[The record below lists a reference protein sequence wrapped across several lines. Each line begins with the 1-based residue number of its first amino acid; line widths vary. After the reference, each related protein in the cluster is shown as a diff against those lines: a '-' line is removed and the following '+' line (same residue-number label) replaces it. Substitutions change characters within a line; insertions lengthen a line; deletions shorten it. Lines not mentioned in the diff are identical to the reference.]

1 MLSDVTQTTE
11 TPADGPYAAGG
22 SATGVS
28 GAGASAAGAPVVG
41 TSAAGPSVAGVSAAR
56 SSATGSLAA
65 GPSEAGP
72 AVAGVSAAEPPATG
86 PSAAGLPASRLAA
99 AGASAAGPSATEP
112 SAPEPPAANPPPAPR
127 ARRRIH
133 RAWFVAAV
141 TFVTIIGAAAFRS
154 LPGLLIDPLHDE
166 FGWSR
171 GTIGAAVS
179 VNLALY
185 GLTAPFAAAL
195 MDRFGIRRV
204 VAVALTVIAIGS
216 GLTVWMTAAWQLM
229 LYWGLLVGLGSGSM
243 ALAFA
248 ATVTD
253 RWFTERRGLVSGIL
267 TAASASGQLIFLP
280 LLSWMVTRY
289 DWRPAAVTVALAA
302 LTVVPFVWL
311 LLRDHPADV
320 GIEPYGAKAYVEKPP
335 PVTGAARRALTVLSK
350 AARTGPFWLLAGTF
364 AICGASTN
372 GLIQTHFV
380 PAAHDHGMPVTAA
393 ASLLA
398 VIGVFDVA
406 GTIASGWFT
415 DRFDARRLLAVYYA
429 LRGVSLLFLPM
440 LLAATVHPPMIFFI
454 VFYGLDWV
462 ATVPP
467 TLALCRE
474 HYGDDSAI
482 VFGWVLASHQVG
494 AALVA
499 FLGGV
504 ARDVFGSYDV
514 VWYASGAL
522 CAAAAL
528 MALVIRR
535 RGVALATA

>member
-1 MLSDVTQTTE
+1 MR
-11 TPADGPYAAGG
+11 
-22 SATGVS
+22 
-28 GAGASAAGAPVVG
+28 
-41 TSAAGPSVAGVSAAR
+41 PSRV
-56 SSATGSLAA
+56 
-65 GPSEAGP
+65 
-72 AVAGVSAAEPPATG
+72 
-86 PSAAGLPASRLAA
+86 
-99 AGASAAGPSATEP
+99 
-112 SAPEPPAANPPPAPR
+112 
-127 ARRRIH
+127 H

-141 TFVTIIGAAAFRS
+141 TFVTIIGAAGFIS
-154 LPGLLIDPLHDE
+154 LPGLLIEPLHGE

-171 GTIGAAVS
+171 GTIGFAVS

-195 MDRFGIRRV
+195 MDRFGVRQV
-204 VAVALTVIAIGS
+204 VALALTVIAVGS
-216 GLTVWMTAAWQLM
+216 LLTVWMTAAWQLV
-229 LYWGLLVGLGSGSM
+229 LYWGVLVGLGGGSM

-248 ATVTD
+248 ATVTN
-253 RWFTERRGLVSGIL
+253 RWFTARRGLVTGIL
-267 TAASASGQLIFLP
+267 TAAGASGQLVFLP
-280 LLSWMVTRY
+280 LLSWLVTHHG
-289 DWRPAAVTVALAA
+289 WRPAAVTVALSA
-302 LTVVPFVWL
+302 LVVVPLVWL

-320 GIEPYGAKAYVEKPP
+320 GLKPYGADDFVPKPP
-335 PVTGAARRALTVLSK
+335 PVPGAARRAVTVLAS

-372 GLIQTHFV
+372 GLIKTHFV
-380 PAAHDHGMPVTAA
+380 PAAHDHGMPMTAA

-398 VIGVFDVA
+398 VIGVFDVV

-415 DRFDARRLLAVYYA
+415 DRFETRRLLAVYYA

-440 LLAATVHPPMIFFI
+440 LLAPSVHPPMVFFI

-467 TLALCRE
+467 TIALCRE

-494 AALVA
+494 AAVVA
-499 FLGGV
+499 FAGGW

-535 RGVALATA
+535 RRPAPA

>member
-1 MLSDVTQTTE
+1 MDGIPHRKLDDVTQTTE
-11 TPADGPYAAGG
+11 
-22 SATGVS
+22 
-28 GAGASAAGAPVVG
+28 
-41 TSAAGPSVAGVSAAR
+41 
-56 SSATGSLAA
+56 
-65 GPSEAGP
+65 
-72 AVAGVSAAEPPATG
+72 
-86 PSAAGLPASRLAA
+86 AA
-99 AGASAAGPSATEP
+99 ALSRSASSPGGR
-112 SAPEPPAANPPPAPR
+112 PAR
-127 ARRRIH
+127 VH

-141 TFVTIIGAAAFRS
+141 TFVTIVGAAAFRS
-154 LPGLLIDPLHDE
+154 LPGLLIDPLHAE

-179 VNLALY
+179 INLALY

-195 MDRFGIRRV
+195 MDRFGIRKV
-204 VAVALTVIAIGS
+204 VALALTVIAVGA
-216 GLTVWMTAAWQLM
+216 GLTVWMTAPWQLW
-229 LYWGLLVGLGSGSM
+229 LCWGLLVGLGSGSM

-248 ATVTD
+248 ATVTN

-280 LLSWMVTRY
+280 VLSWMVEGHG
-289 DWRPAAVTVALAA
+289 WRPAAVTVALAA
-302 LTVVPFVWL
+302 LAVVPFVWL

-320 GIEPYGAKAYVEKPP
+320 GVRPYGAAEFVAKPE
-335 PVTGAARRALTVLSK
+335 PVRGAARRALTVLFS
-350 AARTGPFWLLAGTF
+350 AVRTTPFWLLAGTF

-380 PAAHDHGMPVTAA
+380 PAAHDHGMPITTA

-398 VIGVFDVA
+398 VVGVFDVA

-415 DRFDARRLLAVYYA
+415 DRFEPRRLLAVYYA
-429 LRGVSLLFLPM
+429 LRGLSLLFLPM
-440 LLAATVHPPMIFFI
+440 LLAPNVHPPMVFFI

-474 HYGDDSAI
+474 HYGEDSAI

-494 AALVA
+494 AALIA
-499 FLGGV
+499 YLGGLV
-504 ARDVFGSYDV
+504 RDMTGSYDT
-514 VWYASGAL
+514 VWYAAGAL

-535 RGVALATA
+535 RPDARPGRLATVG

>member
-1 MLSDVTQTTE
+1 MTQTTKP
-11 TPADGPYAAGG
+11 PARTASP
-22 SATGVS
+22 S
-28 GAGASAAGAPVVG
+28 GADP
-41 TSAAGPSVAGVSAAR
+41 GP
-56 SSATGSLAA
+56 
-65 GPSEAGP
+65 
-72 AVAGVSAAEPPATG
+72 
-86 PSAAGLPASRLAA
+86 
-99 AGASAAGPSATEP
+99 
-112 SAPEPPAANPPPAPR
+112 
-127 ARRRIH
+127 RRTRIH

-154 LPGLLIDPLHDE
+154 LPGLLIDPLHEE
-166 FGWSR
+166 FDWSR
-171 GTIGAAVS
+171 GTIGLAVS

-195 MDRFGIRRV
+195 MDRFGIRKV
-204 VAVALTVIAIGS
+204 VAVALVVISLGS
-216 GLTVWMTAAWQLM
+216 GLTVWMDSAWQL
-229 LYWGLLVGLGSGSM
+229 LLCWGLLVGLGSGSM

-248 ATVTD
+248 ATVTN
-253 RWFTERRGLVSGIL
+253 RWFTARRGLVTGIL

-280 LLSWMVTRY
+280 VLSWVVEEH

-302 LTVVPFVWL
+302 LAVVPFVWL

-320 GIEPYGAKAYVEKPP
+320 GLKPYGADAFVPKPP
-335 PVTGAARRALTVLSK
+335 PVDGAARRTLKVLRD
-350 AARTGPFWLLAGTF
+350 AARTGPFWLLAGSF

-372 GLIQTHFV
+372 GLVQTHFV
-380 PAAHDHGMPVTAA
+380 PAAHDAHMPVQAA

-398 VIGVFDVA
+398 VIGVFDVV

-429 LRGVSLLFLPM
+429 LRGVSLLFLPI
-440 LLAATVHPPMIFFI
+440 LLAPAVHPPMLLFI

-474 HYGDDSAI
+474 QYGEDSAI
-482 VFGWVLASHQVG
+482 VFGWVLASHQIG

-504 ARDVFGSYDV
+504 ARDTFGSYDV
-514 VWYASGAL
+514 MWYASGAL

-535 RGVALATA
+535 REPGGSGSLPASVSA

>member
-1 MLSDVTQTTE
+1 MAQTTE
-11 TPADGPYAAGG
+11 TPARTPDG
-22 SATGVS
+22 
-28 GAGASAAGAPVVG
+28 
-41 TSAAGPSVAGVSAAR
+41 
-56 SSATGSLAA
+56 
-65 GPSEAGP
+65 
-72 AVAGVSAAEPPATG
+72 
-86 PSAAGLPASRLAA
+86 
-99 AGASAAGPSATEP
+99 
-112 SAPEPPAANPPPAPR
+112 PAPR
-127 ARRRIH
+127 TPRASRTPRFH

-141 TFVTIIGAAAFRS
+141 TFVTIIGAAAFAS
-154 LPGLLIDPLHDE
+154 LPGLLIEPLHDE
-166 FGWSR
+166 FDWSR
-171 GTIGAAVS
+171 GTIGFAVS

-204 VAVALTVIAIGS
+204 VAVALTIISVGS
-216 GLTVWMTAAWQLM
+216 LLTVWMTAAWQLV
-229 LYWGLLVGLGSGSM
+229 LFWGVLVGLGSGSM

-248 ATVTD
+248 ATVTN
-253 RWFTERRGLVSGIL
+253 RWFVARRGLVTGIL
-267 TAASASGQLIFLP
+267 TAAGASGQLVFLP
-280 LLSWMVTRY
+280 LLSWLVEHHG
-289 DWRPAAVTVALAA
+289 WRPAAVTVALAA
-302 LTVVPFVWL
+302 LAVVPFVWL

-320 GIEPYGAKAYVEKPP
+320 GLAPYGGEYAEKPA
-335 PVTGAARRALTVLSK
+335 PVTGAARRAVTVLFK

-372 GLIQTHFV
+372 GLVKTHFV

-393 ASLLA
+393 AGLLA
-398 VIGVFDVA
+398 VIGVFDVV

-415 DRFDARRLLAVYYA
+415 DRFEARRLLAVYYA

-440 LLAATVHPPMIFFI
+440 LLAPTVHPPMLFFI

-467 TLALCRE
+467 TIALCRE
-474 HYGDDSAI
+474 HYGEDSAI

-494 AALVA
+494 AAVVA
-499 FLGGV
+499 FAGGV

-535 RGVALATA
+535 TRTEPLPSAGA

>member
-1 MLSDVTQTTE
+1 MTQTT
-11 TPADGPYAAGG
+11 D
-22 SATGVS
+22 
-28 GAGASAAGAPVVG
+28 
-41 TSAAGPSVAGVSAAR
+41 TSAAAA
-56 SSATGSLAA
+56 S
-65 GPSEAGP
+65 
-72 AVAGVSAAEPPATG
+72 
-86 PSAAGLPASRLAA
+86 
-99 AGASAAGPSATEP
+99 
-112 SAPEPPAANPPPAPR
+112 PAAPVPGPGPGRTPR
-127 ARRRIH
+127 VH

-141 TFVTIIGAAAFRS
+141 TFVTIIGAAAFAS
-154 LPGLLIDPLHDE
+154 LPGLLIEPLHGE
-166 FGWSR
+166 FHWSR
-171 GTIGAAVS
+171 GTIGFAVS

-204 VAVALTVIAIGS
+204 VAVALTVIAAGS
-216 GLTVWMTAAWQLM
+216 VLTVWMTEPWQLI
-229 LYWGLLVGLGSGSM
+229 LFWGVLVGLGSGSM

-248 ATVTD
+248 ATVTN
-253 RWFTERRGLVSGIL
+253 RWFVARRGLVTGIL
-267 TAASASGQLIFLP
+267 TAAGASGQLIFLP
-280 LLSWMVTRY
+280 LLSWLVEEHG
-289 DWRPAAVTVALAA
+289 WRPAAVTVSLAA
-302 LTVVPFVWL
+302 LAVVPFVWL

-320 GIEPYGAKAYVEKPP
+320 GLAPYGGEFAPKPA
-335 PVTGAARRALTVLSK
+335 PVTGAARRAVTVLFK

-372 GLIQTHFV
+372 GLVKTHFV

-393 ASLLA
+393 AGLLA
-398 VIGVFDVA
+398 VIGVFDVV

-415 DRFDARRLLAVYYA
+415 DRFEARRLLAVYYA

-440 LLAATVHPPMIFFI
+440 LLAPAVHPPMLFFI

-467 TLALCRE
+467 TIALCRE
-474 HYGDDSAI
+474 HYGEDSAI

-494 AALVA
+494 AAVVA

-528 MALVIRR
+528 MALIIRR
-535 RGVALATA
+535 RPDTGAGAPAGAAVTAGA

>member
-1 MLSDVTQTTE
+1 MNPQPQPQPQPQQPQQPQQPPQSPRTPGTLQAEVGDE
-11 TPADGPYAAGG
+11 T
-22 SATGVS
+22 
-28 GAGASAAGAPVVG
+28 
-41 TSAAGPSVAGVSAAR
+41 AGPV
-56 SSATGSLAA
+56 
-65 GPSEAGP
+65 
-72 AVAGVSAAEPPATG
+72 
-86 PSAAGLPASRLAA
+86 
-99 AGASAAGPSATEP
+99 EP
-112 SAPEPPAANPPPAPR
+112 SGSPR
-127 ARRRIH
+127 PGRKGRRTVRVRRVRRVH

-141 TFVTIIGAAAFRS
+141 AFVTIIGGAAFNS

-171 GTIGAAVS
+171 GEIGFAVS
-179 VNLALY
+179 IDMALY

-195 MDRFGIRRV
+195 MDRFGIRKVV
-204 VAVALTVIAIGS
+204 VAALGLVAAGDLLS
-216 GLTVWMTAAWQLM
+216 VWMTASWQLM
-229 LYWGLLVGLGSGSM
+229 LYWGLLVGLGTGSM
-243 ALAFA
+243 ALAFS
-248 ATVTD
+248 ATVTN
-253 RWFTERRGLVSGIL
+253 RWFVRRRGLVTGIL
-267 TAASASGQLIFLP
+267 TAAGASGQLVFLP
-280 LLSWMVTRY
+280 LCAWIV
-289 DWRPAAVTVALAA
+289 DEHGWRPASVTVALAA
-302 LTVVPFVWL
+302 LVVVPFVWL

-320 GIEPYGAKAYVEKPP
+320 GLAPYGGEYVPKPEP
-335 PVTGAARRALTVLSK
+335 ARGAARRTVRVLLD
-350 AARTGPFWLLAGTF
+350 AARTGPFWLLAGSF

-372 GLIQTHFV
+372 GLIRTHFV
-380 PAAHDHGMPVTAA
+380 PSAHDHGMQITAA

-398 VIGVFDVA
+398 VIGVFDVV
-406 GTIASGWFT
+406 GTIASGWLT
-415 DRFDARRLLAVYYA
+415 DRFEARRLLAVYYA

-440 LLAATVHPPMIFFI
+440 LLAPTVHIPMIFFI

-474 HYGDDSAI
+474 HYGADSAI

-494 AALVA
+494 AAVVA

-535 RGVALATA
+535 NVPEVAASAA

>member
-1 MLSDVTQTTE
+1 MAQTTE
-11 TPADGPYAAGG
+11 TPAETRP
-22 SATGVS
+22 
-28 GAGASAAGAPVVG
+28 PVR
-41 TSAAGPSVAGVSAAR
+41 T
-56 SSATGSLAA
+56 
-65 GPSEAGP
+65 
-72 AVAGVSAAEPPATG
+72 
-86 PSAAGLPASRLAA
+86 
-99 AGASAAGPSATEP
+99 
-112 SAPEPPAANPPPAPR
+112 PR
-127 ARRRIH
+127 VH

-141 TFVTIIGAAAFRS
+141 AFVTIIGAAAFRS
-154 LPGLLIDPLHDE
+154 LPGLLIDPLNED

-171 GTIGAAVS
+171 GLIGLAVS
-179 VNLALY
+179 INLALY

-195 MDRFGIRRV
+195 MDKYGIRKV
-204 VAVALTVIAIGS
+204 VAAALTIIALGS
-216 GLTVWMTAAWQLM
+216 GLTVWMTAPWQL
-229 LYWGLLVGLGSGSM
+229 LLCWGLLVGLGTGSM

-248 ATVTD
+248 ATVTN
-253 RWFTERRGLVSGIL
+253 RWFTERRGLVTGIL

-280 LLSWMVTRY
+280 TLAWIVDEYR
-289 DWRPAAVTVALAA
+289 WRPAAVTVALAA
-302 LTVVPFVWL
+302 LLVVPFVWL

-320 GIEPYGAKAYVEKPP
+320 GLAPYGAKEFVPKPP
-335 PVTGAARRALTVLSK
+335 PVPGAARRTVTVLFK

-372 GLIQTHFV
+372 GLVQTHFV
-380 PAAHDHGMPVTAA
+380 PAAHDHGMPITAA

-398 VIGVFDVA
+398 VIGVFDVV

-440 LLAATVHPPMIFFI
+440 LLAPSVHPPMVFFI

-467 TLALCRE
+467 TIALCRE
-474 HYGDDSAI
+474 HYGEDSAI

-494 AALVA
+494 AAVVA
-499 FLGGV
+499 FAGGV
-504 ARDVFGSYDV
+504 ARDLTGSYDV

-535 RGVALATA
+535 RGTAPAPAVA

>member
-1 MLSDVTQTTE
+1 MLYRVTE
-11 TPADGPYAAGG
+11 T
-22 SATGVS
+22 
-28 GAGASAAGAPVVG
+28 
-41 TSAAGPSVAGVSAAR
+41 
-56 SSATGSLAA
+56 SL
-65 GPSEAGP
+65 
-72 AVAGVSAAEPPATG
+72 PPTG
-86 PSAAGLPASRLAA
+86 PRLLR
-99 AGASAAGPSATEP
+99 
-112 SAPEPPAANPPPAPR
+112 PR
-127 ARRRIH
+127 VH

-141 TFVTIIGAAAFRS
+141 TFVTIIGAAAFAS
-154 LPGLLIDPLHDE
+154 LPGLLIDPLHEE
-166 FGWSR
+166 FDWSR
-171 GTIGAAVS
+171 GMIGFAVS

-204 VAVALTVIAIGS
+204 VAVALTVIAVGS
-216 GLTVWMTAAWQLM
+216 GLTVFMTTSWQLV
-229 LYWGLLVGLGSGSM
+229 LFWGVLVGLGSGSM

-248 ATVTD
+248 ATVTN
-253 RWFTERRGLVSGIL
+253 RWFVKRRGLVTGIL
-267 TAASASGQLIFLP
+267 TAAGASGQLVFLP
-280 LLSWMVTRY
+280 LLSWLVEHHG
-289 DWRPAAVTVALAA
+289 WRPASITVALSA
-302 LTVVPFVWL
+302 LAVVPFVWL

-320 GIEPYGAKAYVEKPP
+320 GTSAYGAEGFTPKPE
-335 PVTGAARRALTVLSK
+335 PVPGAARRAVTVLFK

-372 GLIQTHFV
+372 GLVKTHFV
-380 PAAHDHGMPVTAA
+380 PAAHDHGMPITAA

-398 VIGVFDVA
+398 VIGVFDVV

-415 DRFDARRLLAVYYA
+415 DRFEARRLLAVYYA

-440 LLAATVHPPMIFFI
+440 LLAPSVQPPMLFFI

-467 TLALCRE
+467 TIALCRE
-474 HYGDDSAI
+474 HYGEDSAI
-482 VFGWVLASHQVG
+482 VFGWVLASHQLG
-494 AALVA
+494 AAVVA
-499 FLGGV
+499 FAGGV

-535 RGVALATA
+535 KQLPVLTAVSVPAEKPASDQVTG

>member
-1 MLSDVTQTTE
+1 MTQTTE
-11 TPADGPYAAGG
+11 ALTARQEPAG
-22 SATGVS
+22 
-28 GAGASAAGAPVVG
+28 
-41 TSAAGPSVAGVSAAR
+41 
-56 SSATGSLAA
+56 
-65 GPSEAGP
+65 
-72 AVAGVSAAEPPATG
+72 
-86 PSAAGLPASRLAA
+86 
-99 AGASAAGPSATEP
+99 
-112 SAPEPPAANPPPAPR
+112 
-127 ARRRIH
+127 RRRIH

-141 TFVTIIGAAAFRS
+141 TFVTIVGAAAFRS
-154 LPGLLIDPLHDE
+154 LPGLLIDPLHQE

-179 VNLALY
+179 LNLALY

-204 VAVALTVIAIGS
+204 VAVALTIIALGS
-216 GLTVWMTAAWQLM
+216 GLTVWMTAAWQLW
-229 LYWGLLVGLGSGSM
+229 LCWGLLVGLGSGSM

-248 ATVTD
+248 ATVTN

-267 TAASASGQLIFLP
+267 TAGSASGQLIFLP
-280 LLSWMVTRY
+280 LLSWMLERNG
-289 DWRPAAVTVALAA
+289 DWRPSAVTVSLAA
-302 LTVVPFVWL
+302 LAVVPFVWL

-320 GIEPYGAKAYVEKPP
+320 GLKPYGAGEFVPKPP
-335 PVTGAARRALTVLSK
+335 PVTGAARRALTVLFK
-350 AARTGPFWLLAGTF
+350 AVRTGPFWLLAGTF

-398 VIGVFDVA
+398 VIGVFDVV

-415 DRFDARRLLAVYYA
+415 DRFEPRRLLAVYYA

-440 LLAATVHPPMIFFI
+440 LMAPSVHPPMLFFI

-474 HYGDDSAI
+474 QYGEDSAI

-494 AALVA
+494 AAAVA
-499 FLGGV
+499 WLGGL
-504 ARDVFGSYDV
+504 ARDVFGTYDM

-535 RGVALATA
+535 QPRAVALAPA

>member
-1 MLSDVTQTTE
+1 MTQTTQS
-11 TPADGPYAAGG
+11 A
-22 SATGVS
+22 ATG
-28 GAGASAAGAPVVG
+28 AATAEPAAAE
-41 TSAAGPSVAGVSAAR
+41 TSAPRPDRRPSRV
-56 SSATGSLAA
+56 
-65 GPSEAGP
+65 
-72 AVAGVSAAEPPATG
+72 
-86 PSAAGLPASRLAA
+86 
-99 AGASAAGPSATEP
+99 
-112 SAPEPPAANPPPAPR
+112 
-127 ARRRIH
+127 H

-141 TFVTIIGAAAFRS
+141 TFVTILGAAAFRS
-154 LPGLLIDPLHDE
+154 LPGLLLDPLHQE

-185 GLTAPFAAAL
+185 GITAPFAAAL

-204 VAVALTVIAIGS
+204 VAVALVVIAVGS
-216 GLTVWMTAAWQLM
+216 GATVWMTAAWQL
-229 LYWGLLVGLGSGSM
+229 LLCWGLLVGLGTGAM

-248 ATVTD
+248 ATVTN

-267 TAASASGQLIFLP
+267 TAAAASGQLIFLP
-280 LLSWMVTRY
+280 VLSWTVESHG
-289 DWRPAAVTVALAA
+289 WRPAAVTVALAA
-302 LTVVPFVWL
+302 LVVVPFVWL
-311 LLRDHPADV
+311 LLRDHPADL
-320 GIEPYGAKAYVEKPP
+320 GLKPYGATRFVPRPE
-335 PVTGAARRALTVLSK
+335 PVTGVARRTLTVLSS
-350 AARTGPFWLLAGTF
+350 AVRTGPFWLLAGTF

-380 PAAHDHGMPVTAA
+380 PAAHDHGMPITAA

-398 VIGVFDVA
+398 VIGVFDVV

-415 DRFDARRLLAVYYA
+415 DRFEPRRLLAVYYA

-440 LLAATVHPPMIFFI
+440 LLAPSVHPPMIFFI

-474 HYGDDSAI
+474 QYGEDSAI

-499 FLGGV
+499 FLGGA
-504 ARDVFGSYDV
+504 ARDVFGSYDM

-522 CAAAAL
+522 CAVAAL

-535 RGVALATA
+535 RPATLAPVLA

>member
-1 MLSDVTQTTE
+1 MTQTT
-11 TPADGPYAAGG
+11 D
-22 SATGVS
+22 ATAVS
-28 GAGASAAGAPVVG
+28 EDRRA
-41 TSAAGPSVAGVSAAR
+41 
-56 SSATGSLAA
+56 
-65 GPSEAGP
+65 
-72 AVAGVSAAEPPATG
+72 
-86 PSAAGLPASRLAA
+86 
-99 AGASAAGPSATEP
+99 
-112 SAPEPPAANPPPAPR
+112 PAPR
-127 ARRRIH
+127 RRRVH
-133 RAWFVAAV
+133 RAWWVAGV

-154 LPGLLIDPLHDE
+154 LPGILIDPLHQE

-204 VAVALTVIAIGS
+204 VAVALMVIALGS
-216 GLTVWMTAAWQLM
+216 GLTVWMNSAWQLI
-229 LYWGLLVGLGSGSM
+229 LCWGLLVGLGSGSM

-248 ATVTD
+248 ATVTN
-253 RWFTERRGLVSGIL
+253 RWFTERRGLVTGVL

-280 LLSWMVTRY
+280 LLSWIVETY

-302 LTVVPFVWL
+302 LAVVPFVWL
-311 LLRDHPADV
+311 LLHDHPADL
-320 GIEPYGAKAYVEKPP
+320 GQKPYGAQEFVPKPAA
-335 PVTGAARRALTVLSK
+335 VRGAARRTLTVLFS
-350 AARTGPFWLLAGTF
+350 ALRTGPFWLLAGTF

-380 PAAHDHGMPVTAA
+380 PAAHDHGMPLTAA

-415 DRFDARRLLAVYYA
+415 DRFEARRLLAVYYA

-440 LLAATVHPPMIFFI
+440 LLAPSVHPPMVFFI

-474 HYGDDSAI
+474 HYGEDSAI

-504 ARDVFGSYDV
+504 ARDRFGSYDV
-514 VWYASGAL
+514 VWIASGAL

-535 RGVALATA
+535 APAARAALS

>member
-1 MLSDVTQTTE
+1 MTQTTE
-11 TPADGPYAAGG
+11 
-22 SATGVS
+22 ATGVDRT
-28 GAGASAAGAPVVG
+28 PQK
-41 TSAAGPSVAGVSAAR
+41 
-56 SSATGSLAA
+56 
-65 GPSEAGP
+65 
-72 AVAGVSAAEPPATG
+72 
-86 PSAAGLPASRLAA
+86 
-99 AGASAAGPSATEP
+99 
-112 SAPEPPAANPPPAPR
+112 PR
-127 ARRRIH
+127 RTRIH

-141 TFVTIIGAAAFRS
+141 AFVTILGAAAFRS
-154 LPGLLIDPLHDE
+154 LPGLLIDPLHQE

-171 GTIGAAVS
+171 GTIAAAVS
-179 VNLALY
+179 INLALY

-204 VAVALTVIAIGS
+204 VAAALTVIAIGS
-216 GLTVWMTAAWQLM
+216 GLTVWMTAAWQL
-229 LYWGLLVGLGSGSM
+229 LLCWGLLVGLGTGSM

-248 ATVTD
+248 ATVTN
-253 RWFTERRGLVSGIL
+253 RWFTERRGLVTGIL

-280 LLSWMVTRY
+280 VLALMVEAGN
-289 DWRPAAVTVALAA
+289 WRPAAVTVALAA
-302 LTVVPFVWL
+302 LAVVPFVWL

-320 GIEPYGAKAYVEKPP
+320 GVKPYGAKEFVPKPD
-335 PVTGAARRALTVLSK
+335 PVPGAARRAVTVLFK

-380 PAAHDHGMPVTAA
+380 PAAHDEHMPVPVA

-398 VIGVFDVA
+398 VIGVFDVI

-415 DRFDARRLLAVYYA
+415 DRYEPRRLLAVYYA
-429 LRGVSLLFLPM
+429 LRGISLLFLPI
-440 LLAATVHPPMIFFI
+440 LLAPSVHPPMIFFI

-467 TLALCRE
+467 TVALCRE
-474 HYGDDSAI
+474 QYGDDSAI

-499 FLGGV
+499 FIGGV
-504 ARDVFGSYDV
+504 VRDVSGSYDM

-528 MALVIRR
+528 MSLVIRR
-535 RGVALATA
+535 RPTADEPVAA

>member
-1 MLSDVTQTTE
+1 MTQTTH
-11 TPADGPYAAGG
+11 PASG
-22 SATGVS
+22 TS
-28 GAGASAAGAPVVG
+28 GAG
-41 TSAAGPSVAGVSAAR
+41 T
-56 SSATGSLAA
+56 
-65 GPSEAGP
+65 E
-72 AVAGVSAAEPPATG
+72 EPQ
-86 PSAAGLPASRLAA
+86 
-99 AGASAAGPSATEP
+99 
-112 SAPEPPAANPPPAPR
+112 PPRRR
-127 ARRRIH
+127 ARVH

-141 TFVTIIGAAAFRS
+141 TFGTIIGAAAFRS
-154 LPGLLIDPLHDE
+154 LPGLLFDPLHDE

-171 GTIGAAVS
+171 GTIGVAVS
-179 VNLALY
+179 LNLALY

-204 VAVALTVIAIGS
+204 VAFALVVIAVGS
-216 GLTVWMTAAWQLM
+216 VLTVWMTAPWQLW
-229 LYWGLLVGLGSGSM
+229 LCWGLLVGLGSGSM

-248 ATVTD
+248 ATVTN

-280 LLSWMVTRY
+280 ILSWTVQSHG
-289 DWRPAAVTVALAA
+289 WRPAAVTVGLAA
-302 LTVVPFVWL
+302 LAVVPFVWL

-320 GIEPYGAKAYVEKPP
+320 GVRPYGATEFVPKPP
-335 PVTGAARRALTVLSK
+335 PVPGAARRTLAVLFS
-350 AARTGPFWLLAGTF
+350 AVRTGPFWLLAGTF

-380 PAAHDHGMPVTAA
+380 PAAHDHGMPVTTA

-415 DRFDARRLLAVYYA
+415 DRFEPRRLLAVYYA

-440 LLAATVHPPMIFFI
+440 LLAPGVHPPMVFFI

-474 HYGDDSAI
+474 HYGEDSAI

-499 FLGGV
+499 YLGGV

-535 RGVALATA
+535 RPAALAGALA

>member
-1 MLSDVTQTTE
+1 MAQTTDSPAR
-11 TPADGPYAAGG
+11 TPGRP
-22 SATGVS
+22 
-28 GAGASAAGAPVVG
+28 PVR
-41 TSAAGPSVAGVSAAR
+41 T
-56 SSATGSLAA
+56 
-65 GPSEAGP
+65 
-72 AVAGVSAAEPPATG
+72 
-86 PSAAGLPASRLAA
+86 
-99 AGASAAGPSATEP
+99 
-112 SAPEPPAANPPPAPR
+112 PR
-127 ARRRIH
+127 VH

-141 TFVTIIGAAAFRS
+141 TFVTIIGAAAFAS
-154 LPGLLIDPLHDE
+154 LPGLLIEPLHEE
-166 FGWSR
+166 FEWSR
-171 GTIGAAVS
+171 GTIGFAVS

-195 MDRFGIRRV
+195 MDRFGIRRI
-204 VAVALTVIAIGS
+204 VAVALTVIALGS
-216 GLTVWMTAAWQLM
+216 VLTVWMTAAWQLV
-229 LYWGLLVGLGSGSM
+229 LLWGVLVGLGSGSM

-248 ATVTD
+248 ATVTN
-253 RWFTERRGLVSGIL
+253 RWFVARRGLVTGIL
-267 TAASASGQLIFLP
+267 TAAGASGQLVFLP
-280 LLSWMVTRY
+280 LLSWLVEHH

-302 LTVVPFVWL
+302 LAVVPFVWL

-320 GIEPYGAKAYVEKPP
+320 GLAPYGGEYAEKPA
-335 PVTGAARRALTVLSK
+335 PVTGAARRTVTVLFK

-372 GLIQTHFV
+372 GLVKTHFV

-393 ASLLA
+393 AGLLA
-398 VIGVFDVA
+398 VIGVFDVV

-415 DRFDARRLLAVYYA
+415 DRFEARRLLAVYYA

-440 LLAATVHPPMIFFI
+440 LLAPSVHPPMLFFI

-467 TLALCRE
+467 TIALCRE
-474 HYGDDSAI
+474 HYGEDSAI

-494 AALVA
+494 AAAVA
-499 FLGGV
+499 FAGGV
-504 ARDVFGSYDV
+504 ARDVFGSYDL

-535 RGVALATA
+535 PRSETVSLAGA

>member
-1 MLSDVTQTTE
+1 MTQTTKP
-11 TPADGPYAAGG
+11 PARTASP
-22 SATGVS
+22 S
-28 GAGASAAGAPVVG
+28 GADP
-41 TSAAGPSVAGVSAAR
+41 GP
-56 SSATGSLAA
+56 
-65 GPSEAGP
+65 
-72 AVAGVSAAEPPATG
+72 
-86 PSAAGLPASRLAA
+86 
-99 AGASAAGPSATEP
+99 
-112 SAPEPPAANPPPAPR
+112 
-127 ARRRIH
+127 RRTRIH

-154 LPGLLIDPLHDE
+154 LPGLLIDPLHEE
-166 FGWSR
+166 FDWSR
-171 GTIGAAVS
+171 GTIGLAVS

-195 MDRFGIRRV
+195 MDRFGIRKV
-204 VAVALTVIAIGS
+204 VAVALVVISLGS
-216 GLTVWMTAAWQLM
+216 GLTVWMDSAWQL
-229 LYWGLLVGLGSGSM
+229 LLCWGLLVGLGSGSM

-248 ATVTD
+248 ATVTN
-253 RWFTERRGLVSGIL
+253 RWFTARRGLVTGIL
-267 TAASASGQLIFLP
+267 TAASASGQLVFLP
-280 LLSWMVTRY
+280 VLSWVVEEH

-302 LTVVPFVWL
+302 LAVVPFVWL

-320 GIEPYGAKAYVEKPP
+320 GLKPYGADAFVPKPP
-335 PVTGAARRALTVLSK
+335 PVDGAARRTLKVLRD
-350 AARTGPFWLLAGTF
+350 AARTGPFWLLAGSF

-372 GLIQTHFV
+372 GLVQTHFV
-380 PAAHDHGMPVTAA
+380 PAAHDAHMPVQAA

-398 VIGVFDVA
+398 VIGVFDVV

-429 LRGVSLLFLPM
+429 LRGVSLLFLPI
-440 LLAATVHPPMIFFI
+440 LLAPAVHPPMLLFI

-474 HYGDDSAI
+474 QYGEDSAI
-482 VFGWVLASHQVG
+482 VFGWVLASHQIG

-504 ARDVFGSYDV
+504 ARDTFGSYDV
-514 VWYASGAL
+514 MWYASGAL

-535 RGVALATA
+535 REPGGSGSLPASVSA

>member
-1 MLSDVTQTTE
+1 MTQTR
-11 TPADGPYAAGG
+11 PAP
-22 SATGVS
+22 
-28 GAGASAAGAPVVG
+28 APVQD
-41 TSAAGPSVAGVSAAR
+41 
-56 SSATGSLAA
+56 
-65 GPSEAGP
+65 
-72 AVAGVSAAEPPATG
+72 
-86 PSAAGLPASRLAA
+86 
-99 AGASAAGPSATEP
+99 
-112 SAPEPPAANPPPAPR
+112 APR
-127 ARRRIH
+127 RRRVH
-133 RAWFVAAV
+133 RAWSVAAV

-154 LPGLLIDPLHDE
+154 LPGLLIDPLHAE

-204 VAVALTVIAIGS
+204 VAVALTVIALGA
-216 GLTVWMTAAWQLM
+216 GLTVWMTAPWQLI
-229 LYWGLLVGLGSGSM
+229 LCWGLFVGLGSGSM

-248 ATVTD
+248 ATVTG
-253 RWFTERRGLVSGIL
+253 RWFTERRGLVTGIL

-280 LLSWMVTRY
+280 LLAWIVENHR
-289 DWRPAAVTVALAA
+289 WRPAAVTVALAA
-302 LTVVPFVWL
+302 LAVVPFVWL

-320 GIEPYGAKAYVEKPP
+320 GLKPYGATEFVPKPP
-335 PVTGAARRALTVLSK
+335 PVTGAARRALTVLAS
-350 AARTGPFWLLAGTF
+350 AVRTGQFWLLAGSF

-380 PAAHDHGMPVTAA
+380 PAAHDHGMPVPAA

-398 VIGVFDVA
+398 VIGVFDVL

-415 DRFDARRLLAVYYA
+415 DRFDSRRLLAVYYA
-429 LRGVSLLFLPM
+429 LRGISLLFLPM
-440 LLAATVHPPMIFFI
+440 LLGPAVQVPMVFFI

-474 HYGDDSAI
+474 RFGDDSAI
-482 VFGWVLASHQVG
+482 VFGWVLASHQIG
-494 AALVA
+494 AAVIA
-499 FLGGV
+499 WLGGF
-504 ARDVFGSYDV
+504 ARDVFGSYDM
-514 VWYASGAL
+514 VWYASGSL

-528 MALVIRR
+528 MSLVIRR
-535 RGVALATA
+535 RPAVVAVA

>member
-1 MLSDVTQTTE
+1 MPQTTDAE
-11 TPADGPYAAGG
+11 AR
-22 SATGVS
+22 
-28 GAGASAAGAPVVG
+28 GAHTA
-41 TSAAGPSVAGVSAAR
+41 
-56 SSATGSLAA
+56 
-65 GPSEAGP
+65 
-72 AVAGVSAAEPPATG
+72 
-86 PSAAGLPASRLAA
+86 
-99 AGASAAGPSATEP
+99 
-112 SAPEPPAANPPPAPR
+112 PPAAPR
-127 ARRRIH
+127 RPRRLH

-195 MDRFGIRRV
+195 MDRYGIRRI
-204 VAVALTVIAIGS
+204 VAVALTVIAAGS
-216 GLTVWMTAAWQLM
+216 GLTVFMHSAWQLM
-229 LYWGLLVGLGSGSM
+229 LCWGVLVGLGSGSM

-248 ATVTD
+248 ATVTN
-253 RWFTERRGLVSGIL
+253 RWFTARRGLVTGIL

-280 LLSWMVTRY
+280 VLSWLVEHHG
-289 DWRPAAVTVALAA
+289 WRPAAVTVALAA
-302 LTVVPFVWL
+302 LAVVPFVWL

-320 GIEPYGAKAYVEKPP
+320 GLAPYGSEQYVAKPA
-335 PVTGAARRALTVLSK
+335 PVPGAAGRAVKVLLS
-350 AARTGPFWLLAGTF
+350 AVRTGPFWLLAGTF

-393 ASLLA
+393 AGLLA

-406 GTIASGWFT
+406 GTIFSGWLT
-415 DRFDARRLLAVYYA
+415 DRFASRRLLATYYA
-429 LRGVSLLFLPM
+429 LRGISLLFLPM
-440 LLAATVHPPMIFFI
+440 LLAPSVHPPMLFFI

-474 HYGDDSAI
+474 HYGEDSAI

-494 AALVA
+494 AAVVA
-499 FLGGV
+499 FLGGL
-504 ARDVFGSYDV
+504 ARDAFGSYDM
-514 VWYASGAL
+514 VWYGSGAL
-522 CAAAAL
+522 CAVAAL

-535 RGVALATA
+535 PGAGAAPRVLAEPAAA